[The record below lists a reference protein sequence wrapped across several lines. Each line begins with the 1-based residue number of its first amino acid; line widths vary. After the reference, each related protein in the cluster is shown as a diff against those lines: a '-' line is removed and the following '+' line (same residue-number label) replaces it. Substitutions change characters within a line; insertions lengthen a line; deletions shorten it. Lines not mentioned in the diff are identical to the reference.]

1 VCLEVQFDED
11 IGAERQ
17 QWRRRRS
24 YGGIS

>member
-1 VCLEVQFDED
+1 VQFDED